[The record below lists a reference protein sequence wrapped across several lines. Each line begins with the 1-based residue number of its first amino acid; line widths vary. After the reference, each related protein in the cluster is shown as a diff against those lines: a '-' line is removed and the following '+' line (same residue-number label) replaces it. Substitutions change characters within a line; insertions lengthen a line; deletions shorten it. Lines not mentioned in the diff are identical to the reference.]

1 MFGRKNKSEIEKGQD
16 NKMYKY
22 ILFDLDGTLTNP
34 EIGITSSVMYAL
46 EKFNIKVEDR
56 KELHPFIGPPLTYS
70 FQTYYGLSEA
80 DSELAVK
87 YYRERFSVKG
97 LYENEVYDGVE
108 KMLQELKKSGKT
120 LIIATSKPEEFTLK
134 ILAHFDLLKYFD
146 FVAGATMDG
155 SRGEKADVIRYALE
169 ISGIE
174 EKSEAIMIGDRKYD
188 ILGAKENGIDS
199 IGVLF
204 GFGDYEELT
213 NAGANYI
220 AKTVADIIEYI

>member
-1 MFGRKNKSEIEKGQD
+1 
-16 NKMYKY
+16 MYKY

-34 EIGITSSVMYAL
+34 EMGITNSVMYAL
-46 EKFNIKVEDR
+46 DKFGIKVEDR

-70 FQTYYGLSEA
+70 FQTFYGLSKEE
-80 DSELAVK
+80 SELAVK
-87 YYRERFSVKG
+87 YYRERFSIKG

-108 KMLQELKKSGKT
+108 KMLQELKESGKT

-134 ILAHFDLLKYFD
+134 ILEHFDLLKYFD

-174 EKSEAIMIGDRKYD
+174 DKSQAIMIGDRNYD
-188 ILGAKENGIDS
+188 ILGAEENGLDS
-199 IGVLF
+199 MGVLF

-213 NAGANYI
+213 KAGANYI
-220 AKTVADIIEYI
+220 AEKVEDIVKYIL